1 MIEGDV
7 LEELITV
14 EGAEFVRLRLHLG
27 KLMQFIR
34 EWMRLVP
41 RVLIITYFLV
51 DFHWFLLE
59 KGDERV

>member
-7 LEELITV
+7 LEELVTV

-34 EWMRLVP
+34 EWMRLFP

-51 DFHWFLLE
+51 DFHRFLQE
-59 KGDERV
+59 KGNERV